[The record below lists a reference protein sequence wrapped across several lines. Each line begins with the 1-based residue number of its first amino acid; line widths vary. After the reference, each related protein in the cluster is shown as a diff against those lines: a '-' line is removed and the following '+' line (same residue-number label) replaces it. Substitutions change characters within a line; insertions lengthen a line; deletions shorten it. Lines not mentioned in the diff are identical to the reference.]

1 MGAPGAEDT
10 RRLPMYTAGELTFP
24 VLAFGNDEF
33 FERDTHWEAHAH
45 PTHELLWN
53 ETGAGTAFIGRR
65 AWTIT
70 GRVALWIPAGTP
82 HTGRTPAG
90 SRQRAVH
97 FSLETPT
104 LAPGPVAVELSP
116 LLQLLLVR
124 LIDESLSEASHRLT
138 EQMVLDVITPSD
150 RELVLQVP
158 TSPLVAPIVEAV
170 RRDPADQ
177 TTLAMWARRLG
188 VSTRTLTRTFE
199 AETGLGFS
207 RWVATA
213 RAQYAVALLGHDLSV
228 AEIAQSVGYCSASSF
243 TTAFRRIT
251 GMTPGQFRE
260 ISDTG
265 EDTGRGSGDVSDS
278 DESDVRSAKDSVT
291 LA

>member
-1 MGAPGAEDT
+1 MSCWPTPSKVVAVNTEDT
-10 RRLPMYTAGELTFP
+10 RRLPMYGAGELTFP

-33 FERDTHWEAHAH
+33 FERDTHWEAHSH

-65 AWTIT
+65 TWTVT
-70 GRVALWIPAGTP
+70 GRVALWIPAGMP

-97 FSLETPT
+97 FSSETPA

-116 LLQLLLVR
+116 LLRLLLVR
-124 LIDESLSEASHRLT
+124 LIDEDLCDTSHRLT
-138 EQMVLDVITPSD
+138 EQMVLDVITPST
-150 RELVLQVP
+150 RELVLQMP
-158 TSPLVAPIVEAV
+158 TSPLIMPIVEV
-170 RRDPADQ
+170 IRQNPADQ
-177 TTLAMWARRLG
+177 TTLSAWARRLG
-188 VSTRTLTRTFE
+188 VSTRTVTRTFE

-228 AEIAQSVGYCSASSF
+228 AEVAQCVGYCSASSF

-265 EDTGRGSGDVSDS
+265 DGVEGELPGDL
-278 DESDVRSAKDSVT
+278 VR
-291 LA
+291 